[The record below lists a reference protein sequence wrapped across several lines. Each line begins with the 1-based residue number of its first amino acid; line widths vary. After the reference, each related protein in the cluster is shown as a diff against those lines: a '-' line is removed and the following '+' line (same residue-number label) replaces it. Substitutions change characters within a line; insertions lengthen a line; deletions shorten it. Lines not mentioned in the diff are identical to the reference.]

1 MVVWVSRRFCLRGRG
16 DGGGTVAATINDLV
30 CKGSVYECTVM
41 ASADTLS
48 SDSVDD
54 RSGGPENVLS

>member
-1 MVVWVSRRFCLRGRG
+1 MSGGRG
-16 DGGGTVAATINDLV
+16 DGRGAAAATINDLV

-41 ASADTLS
+41 ASADTLF